1 MSLETRSR
9 IDRLIG
15 LLESA
20 REEAGRLADEADGEC
35 RDMENPQGEIAPSD
49 EGGRREAALKALCL
63 RSAEHDVREA
73 IMLLRYARKMER
85 QDGQP

>member
-35 RDMENPQGEIAPSD
+35 RAMESPQGEIAPSD
-49 EGGRREAALKALCL
+49 EGRYMDAARKALSL
-63 RSAEHDVREA
+63 RRAERDVREA
-73 IMLLRYARKMER
+73 VMLLREAKEER
-85 QDGQP
+85 P